1 MTTPLKTTGNT
12 WLNEISSEGAFVRA
26 ATSFR
31 GTVSRES
38 SHLHAAEPNRYH
50 LYVSLACPWAHRTLM
65 VRALK
70 GLEDVISVD
79 VVHPHLTDKGWSFDT
94 DFDGATGDRV
104 GTHSYLQQIY
114 RAASPDYAGVIT
126 VPVLFDKKLGTIVNN
141 ESSEIIRMLNTEF
154 NAIAQHPEIDLYP
167 ENLRSQIDA
176 VNAWT
181 YPSINN
187 GVYRTGFAQSQQA
200 HEHAFD
206 ELFDALDRVE
216 HIRQGQPFLCGD
228 TLTEADIRL
237 FPTLIRFDAVY
248 HTHFKCNQRRIA
260 DYPNLSGYVRDL
272 YQHPGIRETV
282 DFDQIKRHYYE
293 THPQINPTGIVPMGP
308 LLDLDSPPGRE
319 HLDGEG

>member
-31 GTVSRES
+31 GTVSKES

-50 LYVSLACPWAHRTLM
+50 LYVSLACPWAHRTQM
-65 VRALK
+65 VCALK
-70 GLEDVISVD
+70 GLEDLISID
-79 VVHPHLTDKGWSFDT
+79 VVHPYLTDKGWSFDT
-94 DFDGATGDRV
+94 DFDAATGDRAS
-104 GTHSYLQQIY
+104 GYSFLQQIY
-114 RAASPDYAGVIT
+114 RAASPNYAGVIT

-154 NAIAQHPEIDLYP
+154 NAFARHPEIDLYP

-176 VNAWT
+176 VNAWI

-187 GVYRTGFAQSQQA
+187 GVYRSGFAQTQQA
-200 HEHAFD
+200 HEEAVN

-216 HIRQGQPFLCGD
+216 QILQGQRFLCGD
-228 TLTEADIRL
+228 VLTEADVRL

-248 HTHFKCNQRRIA
+248 HTHFKCNRKLIA
-260 DYPNLSGYVRDL
+260 QYPAMHRYMASIYRL
-272 YQHPGIRETV
+272 PGIAETI
-282 DFDQIKRHYYE
+282 DMEHIRFHYFFSHRH
-293 THPQINPTGIVPMGP
+293 INPTGIVPKGP
-308 LLDLDSPPGRE
+308 DVLAAL
-319 HLDGEG
+319 

>member
-31 GTVSRES
+31 GTVSKES

-50 LYVSLACPWAHRTLM
+50 LYVSLACPWAHRTQM
-65 VRALK
+65 VCALK
-70 GLEDVISVD
+70 GLEDLISVD
-79 VVHPHLTDKGWSFDT
+79 VVHPYLTDKGWSFDT
-94 DFDGATGDRV
+94 DFDAATGDRV
-104 GTHSYLQQIY
+104 SGHSFLQQIY

-154 NAIAQHPEIDLYP
+154 NAFARHPEIDLYP

-176 VNAWT
+176 VNAWI

-187 GVYRTGFAQSQQA
+187 GVYRSGFAQTQQA
-200 HEHAFD
+200 HEEAVN

-216 HIRQGQPFLCGD
+216 QILQGQRFLCGD
-228 TLTEADIRL
+228 VLTEADVRL

-248 HTHFKCNQRRIA
+248 HTHFKCNRKLIA
-260 DYPNLSGYVRDL
+260 QYPAMHRYMASIYRL
-272 YQHPGIRETV
+272 PGIAETINM
-282 DFDQIKRHYYE
+282 DHIRFHYFFSHRH
-293 THPQINPTGIVPMGP
+293 INPTGIVPKGP
-308 LLDLDSPPGRE
+308 DVLAAL
-319 HLDGEG
+319 

>member
-31 GTVSRES
+31 GTVSKES

-50 LYVSLACPWAHRTLM
+50 LYVSLACPWAHRTQM
-65 VRALK
+65 VCALK
-70 GLEDVISVD
+70 GLEDLISID
-79 VVHPHLTDKGWSFDT
+79 VVHPYLTDKGWSFDT
-94 DFDGATGDRV
+94 DFDAATGDRAS
-104 GTHSYLQQIY
+104 GYSFLQQIY
-114 RAASPDYAGVIT
+114 RAASPNYAGVIT

-154 NAIAQHPEIDLYP
+154 NAFARHPEIDLYP

-176 VNAWT
+176 VNAWI

-187 GVYRTGFAQSQQA
+187 GVYRSGFAQTQQA
-200 HEHAFD
+200 HEEAVN

-216 HIRQGQPFLCGD
+216 QILQGQRFLCGD
-228 TLTEADIRL
+228 VLTEADVRL

-248 HTHFKCNQRRIA
+248 HTHFKCNRKLIA
-260 DYPNLSGYVRDL
+260 QYPAMHRYMASIYRL
-272 YQHPGIRETV
+272 PGIAETINMEHIR
-282 DFDQIKRHYYE
+282 FHYFFSHRH
-293 THPQINPTGIVPMGP
+293 INPTGIVPKGP
-308 LLDLDSPPGRE
+308 DVLAAL
-319 HLDGEG
+319 

>member
-12 WLNEISSEGAFVRA
+12 WLNEISSDGAFVRA

-31 GTVSRES
+31 GTVLRES

-50 LYVSLACPWAHRTLM
+50 LYVSLACPWAHRTQM
-65 VRALK
+65 VCALK
-70 GLEDVISVD
+70 GLEDLISVD
-79 VVHPHLTDKGWSFDT
+79 VVHPYLTDKGWSFDT
-94 DFDGATGDRV
+94 DFDAATGDRV
-104 GTHSYLQQIY
+104 SGYSFLQQIY

-154 NAIAQHPEIDLYP
+154 NSFARHPELDLYP

-176 VNAWT
+176 LNTWI

-187 GVYRTGFAQSQQA
+187 GVYRSGFAQTQQA
-200 HEHAFD
+200 HEEAVN

-216 HIRQGQPFLCGD
+216 QILQGQQFLCGD
-228 TLTEADIRL
+228 TLTEADVRL

-248 HTHFKCNQRRIA
+248 HTHFKCNRKLIA
-260 DYPNLSGYVRDL
+260 QYPAMHRYMASIYRL
-272 YQHPGIRETV
+272 PGIAETINMEHIR
-282 DFDQIKRHYYE
+282 FHYFFSHRH
-293 THPQINPTGIVPMGP
+293 INPTGIVPRGP
-308 LLDLDSPPGRE
+308 DVLAAL
-319 HLDGEG
+319 